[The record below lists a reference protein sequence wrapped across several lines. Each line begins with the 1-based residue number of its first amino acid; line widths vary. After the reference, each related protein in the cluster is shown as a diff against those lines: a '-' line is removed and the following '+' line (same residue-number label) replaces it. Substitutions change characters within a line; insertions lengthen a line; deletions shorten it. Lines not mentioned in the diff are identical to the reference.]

1 MGSLEEYSAD
11 EFIGESAKDTDY
23 TLEMM
28 LAEFGDL
35 IDEGALASEPTA
47 VQNRDL
53 NDEDLQLRLFE
64 DLHVDM
70 RWTNKF
76 EGAGI
81 NTVGDLLGLDAD
93 SLLSLKGI
101 GETAIEEL
109 EEGLR
114 NKNLPMIESLSY
126 YKPLGNATHGN
137 MPNNRYALKPFPIE
151 VTIDYISGPSSNL
164 ELDEWMQHFFGEL
177 PFIDGPEGNQIE
189 KYDDIRLCDIPG
201 LYELIPYPHNLYL
214 GKLESVS
221 SLLTSSLEHMI
232 TDFGFTSASSIV
244 NCLICSIGD
253 LNEHDE
259 VLERY
264 AADIKKN
271 YPSELLCIPLAWLFP
286 YLDDSLIQFGNVAGL
301 FGENKSALSV
311 YLAQSLEEALQRLFA
326 NNSAPY
332 RIDALFMD
340 AFDEL
345 NCGCDSRA
353 KEIYIKRNG
362 LGESRK
368 TLEEVGQELDITR
381 ERVRQIESKT
391 QGSFDPLKSE
401 RLLLLRMAMFSL
413 AKEIGSAGTIDA
425 LCESFVAHGLFDAD
439 TDCVGFL
446 ELLPEYNINRT
457 TESFVLS
464 GYPCMNCDNAITVI
478 EDIVSNNS
486 CITHEEFFERV
497 GCKHCEVETVL
508 TISVFDRCK
517 GVRVSSEYLGAP
529 NNPIMRAS
537 LKPTSERALLHAILY
552 EADRALSY
560 DEMIDQVYQACG
572 NKPSKNKV
580 GSQVGSFPD
589 CMLWGRGTYIH
600 EKNAPYPEEL
610 LKIISDLIV
619 DVFDVNQIP
628 IVGVEGIYSK
638 FADQLLEQG
647 IPTHHAL
654 YSLLRRYSD
663 PRLKLQ
669 EYPWICDASRIGER
683 TSFAKYFYSILEDN
697 NGFITDEHARTV
709 ADKTMAQSFALGG
722 LAEYSPFVINANGGW
737 YDIGAAGF
745 DMEGIASLA
754 EEVARDMRDNDIV
767 SAVKVFEE
775 YRERCFKY
783 GVKSHDMLY
792 YLVDMMEDNLPIEAT
807 RKPHFVKS
815 EQKGLSAI
823 SVIRMYIEEADQP
836 VSKDELYGEFIT
848 KRRLNL
854 RGICGSLL
862 VNKEIIDIGNDRY
875 WSRSKLAMDDEFIE
889 TVEAVICEQ
898 ISRSPSRRI
907 ANLFVARDSVIPSL
921 SILPQPSG
929 IAWNTS
935 LLRTAL
941 SKGERF
947 RLFGESNKCLV
958 DLQDNPGVTDVE
970 SFFKAL
976 LNNEFYGWSSFESFA
991 NYCKA
996 HSIHS
1001 HIEPKF
1007 FDAFSLIEADEGSI
1021 QTL

>member
-1 MGSLEEYSAD
+1 MGGFEKHSTD
-11 EFIGESAKDTDY
+11 ELIGESAKNNEY
-23 TLEMM
+23 TFEMM
-28 LAEFGDL
+28 FAEFGDL
-35 IDEGALASEPTA
+35 VSESSFDLESETATEREGLRERET
-47 VQNRDL
+47 R
-53 NDEDLQLRLFE
+53 LRLFE
-64 DLHVDM
+64 DLSLDL
-70 RWTNKF
+70 RWANRL
-76 EGAGI
+76 ENAGI
-81 NTVGDLLGLDAD
+81 VTVGDLCGRSVED
-93 SLLSLKGI
+93 LLSLKGV
-101 GETAIEEL
+101 GHSAIIEL
-109 EEGLR
+109 EKRLQYWE
-114 NKNLPMIESLSY
+114 LPTLQELAY
-126 YKPLGNATHGN
+126 FKPPQSRSVT
-137 MPNNRYALKPFPIE
+137 PSSFKPFAE
-151 VTIDYISGPSSNL
+151 DVFIDYMSGPSSYL
-164 ELDEWMQHFFGEL
+164 ELGEWRQRFFGEL
-177 PFIDGPEGNQIE
+177 PYMDDPEGNLIE
-189 KYDDIRLCDIPG
+189 KYDDIPLCDIPG

-214 GKLESVS
+214 GKQESVS

-232 TDFGFTSASSIV
+232 TDFGFTSASSIID
-244 NCLICSIGD
+244 CLICNFGEF
-253 LNEHDE
+253 NELDE

-264 AADIKKN
+264 AAEIKRN

-286 YLDDSLIQFGNVAGL
+286 CPDDSLFQFGNVGEL
-301 FGENKSALSV
+301 FGENKSILSV
-311 YLAQSLEEALQRLFA
+311 YLAQALEEALQRLFA

-368 TLEEVGQELDITR
+368 TLEEVGRELDITR

-391 QGSFDPLKSE
+391 QERFDPLKSE
-401 RLLLLRMAMFSL
+401 RLLLLRLAMFNI
-413 AKEIGSAGTIDA
+413 AKEIGSTGPIDD
-425 LCESFVAHGLFDAD
+425 LCRSFVSHGLFETDA
-439 TDCVGFL
+439 DCVGFL
-446 ELLPEYNINRT
+446 ELLPEYSIDRAA
-457 TESFVLS
+457 ESFVLP
-464 GYPCMNCDNAITVI
+464 GYPCINCNNAIAVI
-478 EDIVSNNS
+478 TDIVSHAS
-486 CITHEEFFERV
+486 CRTHEEFIEHV
-497 GCKHCEVETVL
+497 GCKYCKVETAL
-508 TISVFDRCK
+508 NISVFDHCK
-517 GVRVSSEYLGAP
+517 GVRVSSEYIGAP
-529 NNPIMRAS
+529 SNPVMRAS

-552 EADRALSY
+552 EADRALIY

-580 GSQVGSFPD
+580 GSQVGSFSD

-619 DVFDVNQIP
+619 DVFDINQIP
-628 IVGVEGIYSK
+628 IVGVEGIFSK

-669 EYPWICDASRIGER
+669 EYPWICDVSSIGER

-697 NGFITDEHARTV
+697 NGFITDEHARTI

-737 YDIGAAGF
+737 YDIGTAGF

-754 EEVARDMRDNDIV
+754 EEVAGGMRDNDIV

-807 RKPHFVKS
+807 RRPHFVKS

-823 SVIRMYIEEADQP
+823 SVMRMYIEEADKP
-836 VSKDELYGEFIT
+836 VSKDELYEEFVT

-889 TVEAVICEQ
+889 SVEAVIGEQ

-907 ANLFVARDSVIPSL
+907 ANLFVALDSVIPSL
-921 SILPQPSG
+921 SVLPQPSG

-947 RLFGESNKCLV
+947 RLFGESNNCLV
-958 DLQDNPGVTDVE
+958 NLQNNPGVTDVE

-976 LNNEFYGWSSFESFA
+976 LDNEFYGWSPFESFA

-1001 HIEPKF
+1001 HIEPEF

>member
-1 MGSLEEYSAD
+1 MGGFEKHSTD
-11 EFIGESAKDTDY
+11 ELIGESAKNNEY
-23 TLEMM
+23 TFEMM
-28 LAEFGDL
+28 FAEFGDL
-35 IDEGALASEPTA
+35 VSESSFDLESETATEREGLRERET
-47 VQNRDL
+47 R
-53 NDEDLQLRLFE
+53 LRLFE
-64 DLHVDM
+64 DLSLDL
-70 RWTNKF
+70 RWANRL
-76 EGAGI
+76 ENAGI
-81 NTVGDLLGLDAD
+81 VTVGDLCGRSVED
-93 SLLSLKGI
+93 LLSLKGV
-101 GETAIEEL
+101 GHSAIIEL
-109 EEGLR
+109 EKRLQYWE
-114 NKNLPMIESLSY
+114 LPTLQELAY
-126 YKPLGNATHGN
+126 FKPPQSRSVT
-137 MPNNRYALKPFPIE
+137 PSSFKPFAE
-151 VTIDYISGPSSNL
+151 DVFIDYMSGPSSYL
-164 ELDEWMQHFFGEL
+164 ELGEWRQRFFGEL
-177 PFIDGPEGNQIE
+177 PYMDDPEGNLIE
-189 KYDDIRLCDIPG
+189 KYDDIPLCDIPG

-214 GKLESVS
+214 GKQESVS

-232 TDFGFTSASSIV
+232 TDFGFTSASSIID
-244 NCLICSIGD
+244 CLICNFGEF
-253 LNEHDE
+253 NELDE

-264 AADIKKN
+264 AAEIKRN

-286 YLDDSLIQFGNVAGL
+286 CPDDSLFQFGNVGEL
-301 FGENKSALSV
+301 FGENKSILSV
-311 YLAQSLEEALQRLFA
+311 YLAQALEEALQRLFA

-368 TLEEVGQELDITR
+368 TLEEVGRELDITR

-391 QGSFDPLKSE
+391 QERFDPLKSE
-401 RLLLLRMAMFSL
+401 RLLLLRLAMFNI
-413 AKEIGSAGTIDA
+413 AKEIGSTGPIDD
-425 LCESFVAHGLFDAD
+425 LCRSFVSHGLFETDA
-439 TDCVGFL
+439 DCVGFL
-446 ELLPEYNINRT
+446 ELLPEYSIDRAA
-457 TESFVLS
+457 ESFVLP
-464 GYPCMNCDNAITVI
+464 GYPCINCNNAIAVI
-478 EDIVSNNS
+478 TDIVSHAS
-486 CITHEEFFERV
+486 CRTHEEFIEHV
-497 GCKHCEVETVL
+497 GCKYCKVETAL
-508 TISVFDRCK
+508 NISVFDHCK
-517 GVRVSSEYLGAP
+517 GVRVSSEYIGAP
-529 NNPIMRAS
+529 SNPVMRAS

-580 GSQVGSFPD
+580 GSQVGSFSD

-619 DVFDVNQIP
+619 DVFDINQIP
-628 IVGVEGIYSK
+628 IVGVEGIFSK

-669 EYPWICDASRIGER
+669 EYPWICDVSSIGER

-697 NGFITDEHARTV
+697 NGFITDEHARTI

-737 YDIGAAGF
+737 YDIGTAGF

-754 EEVARDMRDNDIV
+754 EEVAGGMRDNDIV

-807 RKPHFVKS
+807 RRPHFVKS

-823 SVIRMYIEEADQP
+823 SVMRMYIEEADKP
-836 VSKDELYGEFIT
+836 VSKDELYEEFVT

-889 TVEAVICEQ
+889 SVEAVIGEQ

-907 ANLFVARDSVIPSL
+907 ANLFVALDSVIPSL
-921 SILPQPSG
+921 SVLPQPSG

-947 RLFGESNKCLV
+947 RLFGESNNCLV
-958 DLQDNPGVTDVE
+958 NLQNNPGVTDVE

-976 LNNEFYGWSSFESFA
+976 LDNEFYGWSPFESFA

-1001 HIEPKF
+1001 HIEPEF